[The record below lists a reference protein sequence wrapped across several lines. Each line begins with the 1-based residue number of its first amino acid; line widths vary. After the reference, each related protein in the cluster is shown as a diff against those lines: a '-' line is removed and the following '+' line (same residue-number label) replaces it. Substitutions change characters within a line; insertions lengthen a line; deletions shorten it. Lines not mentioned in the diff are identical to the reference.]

1 MTRAPRI
8 AFLTLL
14 AACSTVPDK
23 GIDAPATH
31 GADGVPAP
39 AATSD
44 DALRARVHL
53 LFERA
58 LADNRAHA
66 TLASLLA
73 AAPNRLTGSKGYDD
87 AVAWS
92 LDHMR
97 AIGLVNV
104 RAETFPVPC
113 WVRGTET
120 AAMLSGAT
128 ETPLRVTA
136 LGGSIGTA
144 AGGLTAEVV
153 EVRTFEQLRQ
163 MGDAARGKIVFFNRP
178 MPRALMRTGQAYG
191 EAVPQRSN
199 GAIEA
204 GKVGA
209 VGAIVRSMTTTI
221 DGNPHT
227 GAMQYDPAVPSVPAA
242 AIATADAELLS
253 RAIAAGP
260 VQLRLELGCRTLPDV
275 PGANAIGEIRG
286 SELPDEFVVVG
297 GHLDAWDLGTG
308 AHDDGAGCVHALEAA
323 RLVVESGI
331 TPRRTIRIVL
341 FANEENGL
349 RGATN
354 YDAMHAH
361 ERHVAALESDAGGF
375 MPEGFT
381 CSLSGD
387 AALAHARLFAPLKD
401 LGMGAFATGG
411 GGGADIA
418 PLGRRG
424 TVLFGLLVAGHR
436 YFDHHHSTLDRL
448 EAVNERELALG
459 AAAVAYAVSVL
470 ADAP

>member
-1 MTRAPRI
+1 MRPAARLLAP
-8 AFLTLL
+8 ALL
-14 AACSTVPDK
+14 AACAA
-23 GIDAPATH
+23 APA
-31 GADGVPAP
+31 GAP
-39 AATSD
+39 ASGSTNGHAAAAVPVG
-44 DALRARVHL
+44 DALRTRANL

-66 TLASLLA
+66 TLVELLA
-73 AAPNRLTGSKGYDD
+73 AAPKRLSGSSGYDD

-92 LDHMR
+92 LAHMR
-97 AIGLVNV
+97 SIGLVNV
-104 RAETFPVPC
+104 RAESFPVPC
-113 WVRGTET
+113 WVRGEET
-120 AAMLSGAT
+120 ASMRTGAA
-128 ETPLRVTA
+128 ETALRVTA
-136 LGGSIGTA
+136 LGGSVGTPQ
-144 AGGLTAEVV
+144 GGITAEVV

-163 MGDAARGKIVFFNRP
+163 LGEAAKGKIVFFNRP

-204 GKVGA
+204 GRVGA
-209 VGAIVRSMTTTI
+209 VGAIVRSMTTTV

-227 GAMQYDPAVPSVPAA
+227 GAMNYDPAVPAVPAA
-242 AIATADAELLS
+242 AVCTEDAELLS
-253 RAIAAGP
+253 KAIAAGP
-260 VQLRLELGCRTLPDV
+260 VQVRLSLGCRTLPDV
-275 PGANAIGEIRG
+275 PGANVVGEIPG
-286 SELPDEFVVVG
+286 TEKPDEIVLVG

-323 RLVVESGI
+323 RLVLQCGI
-331 TPRRTIRIVL
+331 APRRTIRVVL

-349 RGATN
+349 RGAVN

-361 ERHVAALESDAGGF
+361 EKHVAAVESDSGGF
-375 MPEGFT
+375 LPEGFT
-381 CSLSGD
+381 CSLSGE
-387 AALAHARLFAPLKD
+387 AAAPYAALFAPLKD

-436 YFDHHHSTLDRL
+436 YFDYHHSTLDRI
-448 EAVNERELALG
+448 ETVNERELALG
-459 AAAVAYAVSVL
+459 AAAVAHAVTAL

>member
-1 MTRAPRI
+1 MRVSLIVLPA
-8 AFLTLL
+8 LL
-14 AACSTVPDK
+14 AACTS
-23 GIDAPATH
+23 APATGLAPAGTNGSNAAPVA
-31 GADGVPAP
+31 GAPAP
-39 AATSD
+39 
-44 DALRARVHL
+44 DALRSRANQ

-66 TLASLLA
+66 TLAGLLA
-73 AAPNRLTGSKGYDD
+73 AAPKRLTGSKGHDD
-87 AVAWS
+87 AVAWA

-97 AIGLVNV
+97 SIGLVNV

-113 WVRGTET
+113 WVRGAET
-120 AAMLSGAT
+120 AAMLAGGA

-136 LGGSIGTA
+136 LGGSVGTA
-144 AGGLTAEVV
+144 EGGITAEVV
-153 EVRTFEQLRQ
+153 EVRSFEQLRQ

-227 GAMQYDPAVPSVPAA
+227 GAMNYDPAVPAVPAA
-242 AIATADAELLS
+242 AVATEDAELLS
-253 RAIAAGP
+253 RTLAAGA
-260 VQLRLELGCRTLPDV
+260 VKVRLELGCRTLPDV
-275 PGANAIGEIRG
+275 PGSNAIGEIRG
-286 SELPDEFVVVG
+286 TERPEEIVVVG

-308 AHDDGAGCVHALEAA
+308 AHDDGAGCAHALEAA
-323 RLVVESGI
+323 RLLVQSGHA
-331 TPRRTIRIVL
+331 PRRTIRFVL

-361 ERHVAALESDAGGF
+361 ERHVAALESDSGGF
-375 MPEGFT
+375 LPEGFT
-381 CSLSGD
+381 CSLSGE
-387 AALAHARLFAPLKD
+387 AAEPYARLLAPLED

-411 GGGADIA
+411 GGGADVA
-418 PLGRRG
+418 PLGKRG
-424 TVLFGLLVAGHR
+424 AALFGLLVAGHR
-436 YFDHHHSTLDRL
+436 YFDYHHSTLDRL
-448 EAVNERELALG
+448 DTVNERELALG
-459 AAAVAYAVSVL
+459 SAAVAYAASVL
-470 ADAP
+470 ADGP

>member
-1 MTRAPRI
+1 MRVSRI
-8 AFLTLL
+8 VSLALL
-14 AACSTVPDK
+14 AACTTTT
-23 GIDAPATH
+23 AP
-31 GADGVPAP
+31 GPAP
-39 AATSD
+39 AATNGSAVASAAPAAAPD
-44 DALRARVHL
+44 VLRARANL

-87 AVAWS
+87 AVAWA

-97 AIGLVNV
+97 SIGLVNV

-113 WVRGTET
+113 WVRGAEDASMIVGDTER
-120 AAMLSGAT
+120 
-128 ETPLRVTA
+128 PLRVTA
-136 LGGSIGTA
+136 LGGSVGTA
-144 AGGLTAEVV
+144 EGGITAEVV

-227 GAMQYDPAVPSVPAA
+227 GAMNYDPAVTAVPAA
-242 AIATADAELLS
+242 AVCTEDAELLS
-253 RAIAAGP
+253 RALAGGS
-260 VQLRLELGCRTLPDV
+260 VKVRLELGCRTLPDV
-275 PGANAIGEIRG
+275 PGSNAIGEIPGTER
-286 SELPDEFVVVG
+286 PDEFVVVG

-308 AHDDGAGCVHALEAA
+308 AHDDGAGCAHALEAA
-323 RLVVESGI
+323 RLLVQSGI
-331 TPRRTIRIVL
+331 APRRTIRFVL

-361 ERHVAALESDAGGF
+361 ERHVAALESDSGGF
-375 MPEGFT
+375 LPEGFT
-381 CSLSGD
+381 CSLPAE
-387 AALAHARLFAPLKD
+387 AAAGYARLLAPLKD
-401 LGMGAFATGG
+401 LGMGAFASGG

-418 PLGRRG
+418 PLGKRG
-424 TVLFGLLVAGHR
+424 AALFGLLVAGHR
-436 YFDHHHSTLDRL
+436 YFDYHHSTLDRIDT
-448 EAVNERELALG
+448 VNERELALG
-459 AAAVAYAVSVL
+459 AAAVAYAASVL
-470 ADAP
+470 ADGP